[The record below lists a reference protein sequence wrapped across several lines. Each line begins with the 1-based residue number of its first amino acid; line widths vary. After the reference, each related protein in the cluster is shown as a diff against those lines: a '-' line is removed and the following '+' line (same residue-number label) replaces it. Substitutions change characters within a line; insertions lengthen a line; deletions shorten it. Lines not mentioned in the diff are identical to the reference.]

1 MKVLL
6 LTLLIVFVT
15 SCGQENVS
23 EKANSQQQESPA
35 LLNTQL
41 DALDKAN
48 NVEDSLEKMTEAREQ
63 EMRKQGI

>member
-41 DALDKAN
+41 DALDNAN